1 MILSADW
8 VLPVDAAPIR
18 DGWVELDGSRIA
30 AVGSGAREGAEHHP
44 GCVVLP
50 GLVNAHTHLEYAG
63 MSGFGDGEPFDAWIA
78 DHIRRRV
85 GLEADDYRAQA
96 DAGVAA
102 CLAGGVTTVAD
113 CCYAGTV
120 AAAAEAAG
128 LRAIV
133 YLEAFSRHD
142 PLEQPLEERLDAIAP
157 PARDSDLVTI
167 GISPHAPYTVD
178 MDDYRR
184 WVGMARERGMPVA
197 THLLESHL
205 ETEPAAAFRDVLGP
219 DTVAVH
225 AARATSE
232 DVALFAE
239 LDVPVAHCPRSNALL
254 GCGAAPVYD
263 LLAAGVRVGLGT
275 DSPASALTLD
285 MWDEMRA
292 AILVARTRE
301 RRGDVLTAATALEL
315 ATLRGA
321 QALGLGDEIGS
332 LTPGKRADVVVVDLG
347 RSEFVPWDDPVA
359 ATVFGGTPERVL
371 LTFVDGQI
379 RYCETGEHADTS
391 AARKV
396 RARMIET

>member
-1 MILSADW
+1 
-8 VLPVDAAPIR
+8 
-18 DGWVELDGSRIA
+18 
-30 AVGSGAREGAEHHP
+30 
-44 GCVVLP
+44 
-50 GLVNAHTHLEYAG
+50 
-63 MSGFGDGEPFDAWIA
+63 
-78 DHIRRRV
+78 
-85 GLEADDYRAQA
+85 
-96 DAGVAA
+96 
-102 CLAGGVTTVAD
+102 
-113 CCYAGTV
+113 
-120 AAAAEAAG
+120 
-128 LRAIV
+128 
-133 YLEAFSRHD
+133 
-142 PLEQPLEERLDAIAP
+142 
-157 PARDSDLVTI
+157 
-167 GISPHAPYTVD
+167 
-178 MDDYRR
+178 
-184 WVGMARERGMPVA
+184 MPVA

-301 RRGDVLTAATALEL
+301 RRGDVLTATTALEL

-347 RSEFVPWDDPVA
+347 GSEFVPWDDPVA

-379 RYCETGEHADTS
+379 RYCETGELADTS
-391 AARKV
+391 AAREV

>member
-18 DGWVELDGSRIA
+18 DGWVELDGNRIA
-30 AVGSGAREGAEHHP
+30 AVGSGAREGAERHP

-142 PLEQPLEERLDAIAP
+142 PLDQPLEERLDAVT
-157 PARDSDLVTI
+157 DSDLVTI

-225 AARATSE
+225 AARATSRTSPCWPSSTSPWPT
-232 DVALFAE
+232 ARAQT
-239 LDVPVAHCPRSNALL
+239 PCWA
-254 GCGAAPVYD
+254 AAPRRCTTCSQQ
-263 LLAAGVRVGLGT
+263 ASASGWAPTRRRPPSRSTCGT
-275 DSPASALTLD
+275 RCERRSWSPAPASA
-285 MWDEMRA
+285 
-292 AILVARTRE
+292 
-301 RRGDVLTAATALEL
+301 AAT
-315 ATLRGA
+315 
-321 QALGLGDEIGS
+321 
-332 LTPGKRADVVVVDLG
+332 
-347 RSEFVPWDDPVA
+347 
-359 ATVFGGTPERVL
+359 
-371 LTFVDGQI
+371 
-379 RYCETGEHADTS
+379 C
-391 AARKV
+391 
-396 RARMIET
+396 

>member
-1 MILSADW
+1 
-8 VLPVDAAPIR
+8 
-18 DGWVELDGSRIA
+18 
-30 AVGSGAREGAEHHP
+30 
-44 GCVVLP
+44 
-50 GLVNAHTHLEYAG
+50 
-63 MSGFGDGEPFDAWIA
+63 
-78 DHIRRRV
+78 V

-102 CLAGGVTTVAD
+102 CLAGGTTTVAD

-120 AAAAEAAG
+120 AAAAETAG

-133 YLEAFSRHD
+133 YLEVFSRHD
-142 PLEQPLEERLDAIAP
+142 PLDQPIEQRLDAVTTTG
-157 PARDSDLVTI
+157 LVTT

-178 MDDYRR
+178 MADYER
-184 WVGMARERGMPVA
+184 WIGLARERGMPVA

-205 ETEPAAAFRDVLGP
+205 ETEPAATFRDVLGP

-225 AARATSE
+225 AARATPD
-232 DVALFAE
+232 DVSVFAE

-254 GCGAAPVYD
+254 GCGAAPVSD
-263 LLAAGVRVGLGT
+263 LLDAGVRVGLGT

-292 AILVARTRE
+292 AILVARAQE
-301 RRGDVLTAATALEL
+301 RRSDVLTATTALEL

-321 QALGLGDEIGS
+321 QAIGLGDEVGS
-332 LTPGKRADVVVVDLG
+332 LTPGKRADLIVLDLSG
-347 RSEFVPWDDPVA
+347 SPFVPWDDPVA

-371 LTFVDGQI
+371 LTIVDGQI
-379 RYCETGEHADTS
+379 RYCETGEPADTS
-391 AARKV
+391 AARAV